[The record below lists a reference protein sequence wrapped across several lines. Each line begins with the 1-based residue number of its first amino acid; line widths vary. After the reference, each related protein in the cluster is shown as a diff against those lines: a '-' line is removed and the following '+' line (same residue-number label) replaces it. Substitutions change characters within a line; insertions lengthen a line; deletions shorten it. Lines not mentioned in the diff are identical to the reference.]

1 MSQTE
6 TPEVIQGRLGWES
19 GDLSEASPEEL
30 EPHPKNEEIYGDT
43 EDPSQ
48 LGEQFLES
56 VREKGVMEPLIIT
69 DGKRIISG
77 HRRQLA
83 ALETGQEKVPILK
96 YEFEDELDEREALIE
111 LNRQREKT
119 DGQILNE
126 AWEMADIIAERKEE
140 ERKEKISQTQS
151 KRNQTETSDNCH
163 SSKIDNRSVNEIAE
177 KIGTDKSGRTIKRG
191 LKVKKKAE
199 SDDTPAEVRKTAQ
212 RELERLHNG
221 ETSFHGALKNI
232 EKKEAEL
239 SVREQRLADPVERT
253 LTQADAREFID
264 SFDPGT
270 FDLLLTDP
278 PYSTDVEDVAE
289 FAEWWLPEALDR
301 LKPSGQAFVF
311 IGAYPDELR
320 AYLNTLAICKWPA
333 EYQVL
338 VWTYRNTLGQS
349 PKDAYKLNWQA
360 VLYIRGDEAPPLD
373 APKTSERWAVHDI
386 SAPDGRHDGR
396 HHKWQKPDDLI
407 DRFIRHTT
415 EERDRVL
422 DPFAGTGTVPIV
434 AGELG
439 RQVDACEN
447 DSEIL
452 EIARERGCEIKRGES
467 DGDS

>member
-19 GDLSEASPEEL
+19 GDLSEAHPGEL

-43 EDPSQ
+43 EDPEQ

-69 DGKRIISG
+69 EGKRIISG

-83 ALETGQEKVPILK
+83 ALDTGQETVPILK
-96 YEFEDELDEREALIE
+96 YDFEDELDEREALIE
-111 LNRQREKT
+111 LNRQREKKP
-119 DGQILNE
+119 GQILNE
-126 AWEMADIIAERKEE
+126 FQELVEIKKERGRELMSEGGKGGKEGSSNLTNLDEYDAYEEAAE
-140 ERKEKISQTQS
+140 SF
-151 KRNQTETSDNCH
+151 D
-163 SSKIDNRSVNEIAE
+163 
-177 KIGTDKSGRTIKRG
+177 IGTTTLKKG
-191 LKVKKKAE
+191 LKVKEKAE
-199 SDDTPAEVRKTAQ
+199 AEDAPEEVRETAK
-212 RELERLHNG
+212 RELERLDTG
-221 ETSFHGALKNI
+221 ETSFHGALKNV
-232 EKKEAEL
+232 EKKEAEV
-239 SVREQRLADPVERT
+239 SVKEQRQADPVERT
-253 LTQADAREFID
+253 VTQADAREFID
-264 SFDPGT
+264 RFDPGA

-289 FAEWWLPEALDR
+289 FAEWWLPDALER
-301 LKPSGQAFVF
+301 LEPSGQAFVF

-320 AYLNTLAICKWPA
+320 AYLNTLAICEWPA

-338 VWTYRNTLGQS
+338 VWTYRNTLGKS

-360 VLYIRGDEAPPLD
+360 ILYIRGEDAPPLD
-373 APKTSERWAVHDI
+373 APKTSERWAVHDV

-407 DRFIRHTT
+407 DRLIRHTT
-415 EERDRVL
+415 TEGDRIL

-434 AGELG
+434 AGEIG
-439 RQVDACEN
+439 RRVDACDN
-447 DSEIL
+447 DPEML
-452 EIARERGCEIKRGES
+452 EIARERGCQIQGGES